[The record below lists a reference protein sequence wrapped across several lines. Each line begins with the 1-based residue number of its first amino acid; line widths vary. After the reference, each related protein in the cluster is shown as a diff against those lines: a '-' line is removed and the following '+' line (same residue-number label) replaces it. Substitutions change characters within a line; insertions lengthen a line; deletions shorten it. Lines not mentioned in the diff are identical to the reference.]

1 MPAAISLPNGGLGHT
16 GQTVELLQELIRNE
30 CVNDGTPDSGGETRN
45 ADLLESYLAGANL
58 DIERFEARPGR
69 GSIVA
74 RIEGSDPAAPTLC
87 FMGHTDVVPVSPDGW
102 THDPFGGELIDGEVW
117 GRGAVDMLNLTSS
130 MAVAFKHLATTGFK
144 PKGTLIYFGV
154 ADEEAGG
161 LYGAEWALEHHLDA
175 LRSDYVLTEL
185 GGWSSVGH
193 DGTRRFTVNVGEKG
207 LAWRRLRITGT
218 PGHGSM
224 PFGSDNALVKA
235 AEVVRRL
242 STYRP
247 AAQISDIWRGQVAA
261 MALPEEVR
269 AGLIDPDR
277 LWSTLERLPTST
289 SRMCHAMT
297 HTTISPNVAHGGQK
311 TNVIPDVIDLDV
323 DIRTVPGTS
332 GEDVEAML
340 ADALGDLAPHV
351 EVSVLQDSRAT
362 ESPRGNPLW
371 DAIAARTQVA
381 YPGAE
386 LIPGLLVVGTDAR
399 AFREHGAVA
408 YGAGLFSPSMSF
420 DTFNARFHG
429 NDERIDVESLG
440 LATDFWIGI
449 AEHLLA

>member
-1 MPAAISLPNGGLGHT
+1 
-16 GQTVELLQELIRNE
+16 
-30 CVNDGTPDSGGETRN
+30 VN
-45 ADLLESYLAGANL
+45 
-58 DIERFEARPGR
+58 
-69 GSIVA
+69 
-74 RIEGSDPAAPTLC
+74 
-87 FMGHTDVVPVSPDGW
+87 PDGW

-185 GGWSSVGH
+185 GGWSSVGD

-207 LAWRRLRITGT
+207 LAWRRLRVTGT

-224 PFGSDNALVKA
+224 PFGTDNALVKA

-247 AAQISDIWRGQVAA
+247 AAQLSDIWRGQVAA
-261 MALPEEVR
+261 MSLPDELRVGLTDPARLEAALE
-269 AGLIDPDR
+269 
-277 LWSTLERLPTST
+277 TLPPPVA
-289 SRMCHAMT
+289 RMCHAMT

-323 DIRTVPGTS
+323 DIRTLPGVTRD
-332 GEDVEAML
+332 DVDALL
-340 ADALGDLAPHV
+340 AEVLGDLAPHV
-351 EVSVLQDSRAT
+351 EVSILQDSQAT
-362 ESPRGNPLW
+362 ASSTANPLW

-386 LIPGLLVVGTDAR
+386 LIPGLIVGGTDAR
-399 AFREHGAVA
+399 FFRERGAVA
-408 YGAGLFSPSMSF
+408 YGAGLFSPSINVG
-420 DTFNARFHG
+420 TFSARFHG

-449 AEHLLA
+449 AEHLLR

>member
-1 MPAAISLPNGGLGHT
+1 M
-16 GQTVELLQELIRNE
+16 
-30 CVNDGTPDSGGETRN
+30 
-45 ADLLESYLAGANL
+45 
-58 DIERFEARPGR
+58 RP
-69 GSIVA
+69 
-74 RIEGSDPAAPTLC
+74 
-87 FMGHTDVVPVSPDGW
+87 
-102 THDPFGGELIDGEVW
+102 
-117 GRGAVDMLNLTSS
+117 
-130 MAVAFKHLATTGFK
+130 TGFK

-161 LYGAEWALEHHLDA
+161 LFGAEWALEHHLDA

-185 GGWSSVGH
+185 GGWSSIGH

-261 MALPEEVR
+261 MSLPDEVR
-269 AGLIDPDR
+269 AGLTDPDR
-277 LWSTLERLPTST
+277 LWPTLERLPTSAA
-289 SRMCHAMT
+289 RMCHAMT

-311 TNVIPDVIDLDV
+311 TNVIPDVIDLEV
-323 DIRTVPGTS
+323 DIRTVPGTTS
-332 GEDVEAML
+332 EDVAAML

-351 EVSVLQDSRAT
+351 EVSILQDSPAT
-362 ESPRGNPLW
+362 ESPTANPLW

-386 LIPGLLVVGTDAR
+386 LIPGLIVGGTDAR
-399 AFREHGAVA
+399 YFRDRGAVA

-420 DTFNARFHG
+420 ETFGARFHG

-449 AEHLLA
+449 AELLLT

>member
-1 MPAAISLPNGGLGHT
+1 MTACPSTRRLRNAGPDHT
-16 GQTVELLQELIRNE
+16 GQTVELLQALIRNE

-74 RIEGSDPAAPTLC
+74 RIEGSDPDAPTLC
-87 FMGHTDVVPVSPDGW
+87 LMGHTDVVPVNPDGW

-117 GRGAVDMLNLTSS
+117 GRGAIDMLNLTSS
-130 MAVAFKHLATTGFK
+130 MAVAFKHLATTGFR

-161 LYGAEWALEHHLDA
+161 LYGAGWALEHHLDA

-261 MALPEEVR
+261 MSLPDEVR
-269 AGLIDPDR
+269 AGLTDPDR
-277 LWSTLERLPTST
+277 LWATLERLPTSAA
-289 SRMCHAMT
+289 RMCHAMT

-311 TNVIPDVIDLDV
+311 TNVIPDVIDLEV
-323 DIRTVPGTS
+323 DIRTVPGTTARGRRGDARRRARRS
-332 GEDVEAML
+332 RTPRRGERPAGL
-340 ADALGDLAPHV
+340 AGDRVADGEPAVGRDRGPHAGR
-351 EVSVLQDSRAT
+351 LSRAPSS
-362 ESPRGNPLW
+362 SPGSSSAVPTP
-371 DAIAARTQVA
+371 ATSASTAPSPTA
-381 YPGAE
+381 PGCS
-386 LIPGLLVVGTDAR
+386 R
-399 AFREHGAVA
+399 R
-408 YGAGLFSPSMSF
+408 
-420 DTFNARFHG
+420 R
-429 NDERIDVESLG
+429 
-440 LATDFWIGI
+440 
-449 AEHLLA
+449 